1 MSRTVLVTAFALGLA
16 LLLALPRRPAEAQLA
31 SNRLFLTFWK
41 GTACS
46 GDQILSPTVPGD
58 GSVTITVCAAVIGPG
73 GPVPG
78 EALTFA
84 TTTFGLV
91 SVGDGPTSR
100 GVTLL
105 TDAAGTASLRYRGD
119 GFAGEDRISV
129 RTGPR
134 LDLLAMQAITVTAPV
149 PAPAP
154 APTPTPSTPTASTS
168 SASTARFIVAPRFD
182 DSGRALAVFTGGSVD
197 DLAGLAGQAGASGAW
212 VQDAGAVFRLYV
224 VGGPTFLTQEFRAMF
239 GAGFAQPTA
248 VLLVR

>member
-1 MSRTVLVTAFALGLA
+1 MPRFVLVTVFTVCLASLVALV
-16 LLLALPRRPAEAQLA
+16 ALPAHEADAQLV

-41 GTACS
+41 GTTCS

-58 GSVTITVCAAVIGPG
+58 GSVVITVCASLLGPG
-73 GPVPG
+73 GPVAG

-105 TDAAGTASLRYRGD
+105 TDASGAASVRYRGD

-134 LDLLAMQAITVTAPV
+134 FDLLAMQVITVTAPTPPPAATP

-154 APTPTPSTPTASTS
+154 VPT
-168 SASTARFIVAPRFD
+168 STAKFIATPRFD

-197 DLAGLAGQAGASGAW
+197 DLAGLAGQAQATGVW